1 MAVVLVLV
9 LVVAS
14 WSVLGAATTV
24 GNENFSAKWADWMRG
39 HHAGSVVGSFER
51 WYYTHH
57 APKPGGQPKRLNT
70 TPTVEPTT
78 AAGPRGAQSTHL
90 APPMPVALVAS
101 PPLVGEG
108 NWVPTGPTVDGGPGM
123 YVAQFRAD
131 TTYTSQITSAVW
143 IDPTRLKL
151 ALVPGS
157 TEPGGAWPVPPMLT
171 GALETK
177 AVAAF
182 NGGFRFQ
189 DARGG
194 FYAFGRQAVPLRD
207 GAASMV
213 IRDNGSV
220 DVGTW
225 GSEVSM
231 GPHVVSV
238 LQNLVLMVDGGQV
251 SASAVHQDNKIWG
264 ATLGSKTIVARSG
277 VGVTAS
283 GALVYVAGP
292 ALSART
298 LAESLQRAG
307 AVRGMALD
315 LNPEW
320 VTLNFFE
327 HSQSGAVSGRKLY
340 PAIQRS
346 ATRYLGP
353 TAESRDFFSVSVP

>member
-1 MAVVLVLV
+1 VLLALV
-9 LVVAS
+9 TILGA
-14 WSVLGAATTV
+14 WSVLGAATTQ
-24 GNENFSAKWADWMRG
+24 GNEDFSAKWADWMRS
-39 HHAGSVVGSFER
+39 HHAGSLVGSFER
-51 WYYTHH
+51 WYYSHN
-57 APKPGGQPKRLNT
+57 APKTGGEPARLNS
-70 TPTVEPTT
+70 TPTVGPAQGGSHGTDRSHLTPPT
-78 AAGPRGAQSTHL
+78 AVG
-90 APPMPVALVAS
+90 LVAT
-101 PPLVGEG
+101 PALPGEG
-108 NWVPTGPTVDGGPGM
+108 QWVPTGPIVDGAPGM

-143 IDPTRLKL
+143 IDPTRLKI

-157 TEPGGAWPVPPMLT
+157 TEPGGSWPVPPMLT
-171 GALETK
+171 GSAESK

-194 FYAFGRQAVPLRD
+194 FYDFGRQAVPLVD

-213 IRDNGSV
+213 IRDDGSV

-225 GSEVSM
+225 GTETSM
-231 GPHVVSV
+231 NSHVVSV
-238 LQNLVLMVDGGQV
+238 LQNLVLMVDDGQV
-251 SASAVHQDNKIWG
+251 SSSAVHEDNKIWG

-277 VGVTAS
+277 IGVTAD

-327 HSQSGAVSGRKLY
+327 HSAGGTTTGKKLY
-340 PAIQRS
+340 PGIQRP

-353 TAESRDFFSVSVP
+353 TAESRDFFSVSAP